1 MAGAF
6 LTIGIFVLAFTI
18 AFVWLF
24 WRVFT
29 KAGFNGA
36 LALLCLIPSVG
47 WLVCMVILAFGEWPS
62 QRVAPVSTAVMPPT
76 TL

>member
-6 LTIGIFVLAFTI
+6 LTIGVLILAFTA

-47 WLVCMVILAFGEWPS
+47 WLVCMVILAFGEWPN
-62 QRVAPVSTAVMPPT
+62 QRPVVSTAVMPPT
-76 TL
+76 PL